1 MDSILYILFTVLFT
15 IGIVIIAIIAPYYR
29 AKKKG
34 NEGEKVIAKILG
46 KNIPD
51 KQFVI
56 NNFLFIDKSGKSRQ
70 IDHIYINEYGI
81 WVIETKNYSGTIY
94 GTENQREWTQVYNYG
109 RNNYKFYNPIKQN
122 FTHIYCLS
130 ELLDVKNI
138 FHNVVVFIGNAD
150 LSKITSKCV
159 YNKFDIVNIK
169 TQQSN
174 IHLTNEQMK
183 VYYNNL
189 IQIKVESNLTERE
202 HVKSIKKMQ
211 NDIREGICPRC
222 GGKLVLRKGKNG
234 DFYGCSN
241 YPKCKFTKNIDE
253 T

>member
-1 MDSILYILFTVLFT
+1 MDFYLYILFTVLF
-15 IGIVIIAIIAPYYR
+15 IVAVVIIAMIAPIYR

-34 NEGEKVIAKILG
+34 KEGEKIIANILG

-51 KQFVI
+51 KQYVI
-56 NNFLFIDKSGKSRQ
+56 NNFIFKDISGKSRQ
-70 IDHIYINEYGI
+70 IDHIYINQYGI

-94 GTENQREWTQVYNYG
+94 GTEDKREWTQVYDYG
-109 RNNYKFYNPIKQN
+109 QKNFKFYNPVKQN

-130 ELLDVKNI
+130 KLLGVKNI

-150 LSKITSKCV
+150 LSKITSKYV

-189 IQIKVESNLTERE
+189 IQIKSNSNLSERE
-202 HVKSIKKMQ
+202 HIKNIKKMQ
-211 NDIREGICPRC
+211 DRLAVGICPRC
-222 GGKLVLRKGKNG
+222 GGKLVVRKGKYG
-234 DFYGCSN
+234 EFYGCSN
-241 YPKCKFTKNIDE
+241 YPKCKFTKEI
-253 T
+253 